1 MKLKYLP
8 LLLLPLTALADGEH
22 LSYRCDNDSRLDLS
36 VSTASDG
43 RPLATLHFADGDLIL
58 PQVPAA
64 SGALYRADDIRLHT
78 TDNAAIFDD
87 GKGKVRHCT
96 LGAIAVAQPANTV
109 PTVSS
114 FLDISGSVSYRQRI
128 ALPPDAILV
137 IRVQDTA
144 RTGARARPL
153 AEQRIELGGRQVP
166 VAFSTTID
174 RDLIGKSARVTVS
187 ARIESRGKPLFV
199 SDKAYPAL
207 RHGEPNPVDIQ
218 LKQVA
223 RVKAG

>member
-8 LLLLPLTALADGEH
+8 LLLLPLTALAAGEGLPYGCDDGSH
-22 LSYRCDNDSRLDLS
+22 IDIAFA
-36 VSTASDG
+36 TGSDG
-43 RPLATLHFADGDLIL
+43 RPQATLHFPDSALTL

-78 TDNAAIFDD
+78 RDNTAIFED
-87 GKGKVRHCT
+87 GKGNVRRCT
-96 LGAIAVAQPANTV
+96 QGAVPLAQPANTA
-109 PTVSS
+109 PAVSS
-114 FLDISGSVSYRQRI
+114 FLDISGSVSYRQRM

-137 IRVQDTA
+137 VRVQDTA
-144 RTGARARPL
+144 RGGARARPL

-174 RDLIGKSARVTVS
+174 RDLVGKSARVTVS
-187 ARIESRGKPLFV
+187 ARVESRGKLLFV

-207 RHGEPNPVDIQ
+207 RNGEPNPVDIQ

>member
-22 LSYRCDNDSRLDLS
+22 LSYRCDNDSRIELS
-36 VSTASDG
+36 FATGSDG
-43 RPLATLHFADGDLIL
+43 RPQATLHLPDGDLTL
-58 PQVPAA
+58 PQVPTP

-78 TDNAAIFDD
+78 RDNAAIFDD
-87 GKGKVRHCT
+87 GKGNVRRCT
-96 LGAIAVAQPANTV
+96 QGAAPLTQPANTA
-109 PTVSS
+109 PAVSS
-114 FLDISGSVSYRQRI
+114 FLDITGSVSYRQRM

-137 IRVQDTA
+137 VRVQDTA
-144 RTGARARPL
+144 RAGAPARTL

-187 ARIESRGKPLFV
+187 ARVERRGKLLFV
-199 SDKAYPAL
+199 SDRAYPAL
-207 RHGEPNPVDIQ
+207 RNGEPNPVDIQ